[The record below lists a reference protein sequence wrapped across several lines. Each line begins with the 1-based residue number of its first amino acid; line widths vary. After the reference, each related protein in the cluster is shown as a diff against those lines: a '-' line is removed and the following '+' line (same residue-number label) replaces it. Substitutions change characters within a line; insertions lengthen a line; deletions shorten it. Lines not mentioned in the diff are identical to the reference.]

1 MKKLSV
7 DKTSSKGIAIGKA
20 YKYEKISFVPD
31 MYVYNDKDEE
41 IKIYKNATE
50 QVSDELTKLAQT
62 NDIFAGHLELVNDV
76 ALLDEVTNKIVND
89 KKNVQIAFRDTIDE
103 FVAMFEAMDNE
114 YMKARADDIKDIYQ
128 RVMAKIK
135 NVELKNLSSIN
146 TPTIVIA
153 KDLAPSDTA
162 TMNLDYIL
170 GFATQGGGVTSHVCI
185 MARNLGLPALV
196 GADNLLE
203 EVNDNDII
211 IIDAT
216 NGDIYIN
223 PDEATTKEFE
233 NKKSDFEKREKLL
246 KENAHLEAITKDNK
260 RVLVYSNVGN
270 IEDIKNAVKCYIDGI
285 GLFRSEFLYMENS
298 HFPTEEEQFEVY
310 KEAVQICT
318 GEVIIRTLD
327 IGGDKELSY
336 YEFDKEEN
344 PFLGFRAIRI
354 SLHLKD
360 MFKEQ
365 LRALLRASA
374 FGYVSIM
381 YPMIIS
387 LEELLEANS
396 ILDECKKELDSQNIA
411 YNKDIK
417 VGMMIETPAS
427 VMEAEAFAKY
437 VDFFSIGTNDLT
449 QYMLAVDRGNDKIAD
464 MYDSFNPAVLHAI
477 QKVIDA
483 GHKENIVVGMCG
495 EFASDERA
503 CKMLLGMGLDE
514 FSVAFTQ
521 VATIKSIIRESDFK
535 KCKEISEKI
544 RFIHSKKEVNE
555 ILNMF

>member
-7 DKTSSKGIAIGKA
+7 DKTSSKGISIGKA

-135 NVELKNLSSIN
+135 NVELKNLASIH

-223 PDEATTKEFE
+223 PDEATIKEFE

-521 VATIKSIIRESDFK
+521 VATIKSIIRESDFE

-544 RFIHSKKEVNE
+544 RFVHSKKEVNE

>member
-223 PDEATTKEFE
+223 PDEATIKEFE

-449 QYMLAVDRGNDKIAD
+449 QYILAVDRGNDKIAD

-521 VATIKSIIRESDFK
+521 VATIKSILRESDFK

>member
-146 TPTIVIA
+146 TSTIVIA

-223 PDEATTKEFE
+223 PDEATIKEFE

-521 VATIKSIIRESDFK
+521 VAAIKSIIRESDFK

-544 RFIHSKKEVNE
+544 RVVHSKKEVNE

>member
-135 NVELKNLSSIN
+135 NVELKNLASIH

-223 PDEATTKEFE
+223 PDEATIKEFE

-427 VMEAEAFAKY
+427 VIEAEAFAKY

-544 RFIHSKKEVNE
+544 RFVHSKKEVNE

>member
-50 QVSDELTKLAQT
+50 LVSDELTKLAQT

-135 NVELKNLSSIN
+135 NVELKNLASIH

-223 PDEATTKEFE
+223 PDEATIKEFE

-503 CKMLLGMGLDE
+503 CKMLLGMDLDE

-521 VATIKSIIRESDFK
+521 VAAIKSIIRESDFE

-544 RFIHSKKEVNE
+544 RFVHSKKEVNE

>member
-7 DKTSSKGIAIGKA
+7 EKTSSKGIAVGKA
-20 YKYEKISFVPD
+20 YKYEKVSLEPD
-31 MYVYNDKDEE
+31 NYTYKDKDEE
-41 IKIYKNATE
+41 INQYNIAVEK
-50 QVSDELTKLAQT
+50 VSQDLEKLASE
-62 NDIFAGHLELVNDV
+62 NEIFAGHLELVKDV
-76 ALLDEVTNKIVND
+76 ALLEAVTDKITNSNM
-89 KKNVQIAFRDTIDE
+89 NVQLALKETIDE
-103 FVAMFEAMDNE
+103 FVMIFESMDDE
-114 YMKARADDIKDIYQ
+114 YMRQRADDIQDVYQ
-128 RVMAKIK
+128 RLLSKIK
-135 NVELKNLSSIN
+135 NIELKNLSSIK
-146 TPTIVIA
+146 TPSIIIA

-162 TMNLDYIL
+162 TMNLEYVL
-170 GFATQGGGVTSHVCI
+170 GFATQGGGVTSHVSI
-185 MARNLGLPALV
+185 MARNLSLPALV
-196 GADNLLE
+196 GVDNLLN
-203 EVNDNDII
+203 EVQDGDLI
-211 IIDAT
+211 IIDAAK
-216 NGDIYIN
+216 GDLYIN
-223 PDEATTKEFE
+223 PTPEKIKELEDKKLEFE
-233 NKKSDFEKREKLL
+233 ERERKL
-246 KENAHLEAITKDNK
+246 KEELHLEAVTTDGK
-260 RVLVYSNVGN
+260 RVLVYSNVGS
-270 IEDIKNAVKCYIDGI
+270 IEDIQNAVKYYIDGI
-285 GLFRSEFLYMENS
+285 GLFRSEFLYMENT
-298 HFPTEEEQFEVY
+298 HFPTEEEQFEAY
-310 KEAVQICT
+310 KKAVEICK

-354 SLHLKD
+354 SLELKD

-387 LEELLEANS
+387 VEELLKANA
-396 ILDECKKELDSQNIA
+396 ILEECKKELEKENIA

-427 VMEAEAFAKY
+427 VMEAESFAKH

-449 QYMLAVDRGNDKIAD
+449 QYILAVDRGNDKISS

-483 GHKENIVVGMCG
+483 GHKENIIVGMCG

-521 VATIKSIIRESDFK
+521 VPAIKSLIRSSSYEESK
-535 KCKEISEKI
+535 KIAEKI
-544 RFIHSKKEVNE
+544 RNANTKKEIDE
-555 ILNMF
+555 ILDNN

>member
-135 NVELKNLSSIN
+135 NVELKNLTSIH

-223 PDEATTKEFE
+223 PDEATIKEFE
-233 NKKSDFEKREKLL
+233 NKKSDFEKREKQL

>member
-62 NDIFAGHLELVNDV
+62 NDIFTGHLELVNDV

-146 TPTIVIA
+146 TSTIVIA

-223 PDEATTKEFE
+223 PDEATIKEFE

-544 RFIHSKKEVNE
+544 RFIHSKKEVND

>member
-103 FVAMFEAMDNE
+103 FVTMFEAMDNE
-114 YMKARADDIKDIYQ
+114 YMKARAYDIKDIYQ

-223 PDEATTKEFE
+223 PDEATIKEFE

-246 KENAHLEAITKDNK
+246 KENAHLEAITKDSK

-521 VATIKSIIRESDFK
+521 VATIKSIIRESDFE

>member
-196 GADNLLE
+196 GADNLLK

-223 PDEATTKEFE
+223 PDEATIKEFE

-246 KENAHLEAITKDNK
+246 KEKAHLEAITKDNK

-427 VMEAEAFAKY
+427 VIEAEAFAKY

>member
-1 MKKLSV
+1 
-7 DKTSSKGIAIGKA
+7 
-20 YKYEKISFVPD
+20 
-31 MYVYNDKDEE
+31 
-41 IKIYKNATE
+41 
-50 QVSDELTKLAQT
+50 
-62 NDIFAGHLELVNDV
+62 
-76 ALLDEVTNKIVND
+76 
-89 KKNVQIAFRDTIDE
+89 
-103 FVAMFEAMDNE
+103 
-114 YMKARADDIKDIYQ
+114 
-128 RVMAKIK
+128 
-135 NVELKNLSSIN
+135 
-146 TPTIVIA
+146 
-153 KDLAPSDTA
+153 
-162 TMNLDYIL
+162 
-170 GFATQGGGVTSHVCI
+170 
-185 MARNLGLPALV
+185 
-196 GADNLLE
+196 
-203 EVNDNDII
+203 
-211 IIDAT
+211 
-216 NGDIYIN
+216 
-223 PDEATTKEFE
+223 
-233 NKKSDFEKREKLL
+233 
-246 KENAHLEAITKDNK
+246 
-260 RVLVYSNVGN
+260 
-270 IEDIKNAVKCYIDGI
+270 
-285 GLFRSEFLYMENS
+285 
-298 HFPTEEEQFEVY
+298 
-310 KEAVQICT
+310 
-318 GEVIIRTLD
+318 
-327 IGGDKELSY
+327 
-336 YEFDKEEN
+336 
-344 PFLGFRAIRI
+344 
-354 SLHLKD
+354 
-360 MFKEQ
+360 
-365 LRALLRASA
+365 
-374 FGYVSIM
+374 M

-514 FSVAFTQ
+514 FSVAFTH

>member
-135 NVELKNLSSIN
+135 NVDLKNLSSIN

-223 PDEATTKEFE
+223 PDESTIKEFE

-387 LEELLEANS
+387 LEELLDANS

>member
-7 DKTSSKGIAIGKA
+7 EKTSSKGIAVGKA
-20 YKYEKISFVPD
+20 YKYEKVSLKPD
-31 MYVYNDKDEE
+31 NYTYKDKDEE
-41 IKIYKNATE
+41 INQYNIAVEK
-50 QVSDELTKLAQT
+50 VSQDLEKLASE
-62 NDIFAGHLELVNDV
+62 NEIFAGHLELVKDV
-76 ALLDEVTNKIVND
+76 ALLEAVTDKITNSNM
-89 KKNVQIAFRDTIDE
+89 NVQLALKETIDE
-103 FVAMFEAMDNE
+103 FVMIFESMDDE
-114 YMKARADDIKDIYQ
+114 YMRQRADDIQDVYQ
-128 RVMAKIK
+128 RLLSKIK
-135 NVELKNLSSIN
+135 NIELKNLSSIK
-146 TPTIVIA
+146 TPSIIIA

-162 TMNLDYIL
+162 TMNLEYVL
-170 GFATQGGGVTSHVCI
+170 GFATQGGGVTSHVSI
-185 MARNLGLPALV
+185 MARNLSLPALV
-196 GADNLLE
+196 GVDNLLN
-203 EVNDNDII
+203 EVQDGDLI
-211 IIDAT
+211 IIDAAK
-216 NGDIYIN
+216 GDLYIN
-223 PDEATTKEFE
+223 PTPEKIKELEDKKLEFE
-233 NKKSDFEKREKLL
+233 ERERKL
-246 KENAHLEAITKDNK
+246 KEELHLEAVTTDGK
-260 RVLVYSNVGN
+260 RVLVYSNVGS
-270 IEDIKNAVKCYIDGI
+270 IEDIQNAVKYYIDGI
-285 GLFRSEFLYMENS
+285 GLFRSEFLYMENT
-298 HFPTEEEQFEVY
+298 HFPTEEEQFEAY
-310 KEAVQICT
+310 KKAVEICK

-354 SLHLKD
+354 SLELKD

-387 LEELLEANS
+387 VEELLKANA
-396 ILDECKKELDSQNIA
+396 ILEECKKELEKENIA

-427 VMEAEAFAKY
+427 VMEAESFAKH

-449 QYMLAVDRGNDKIAD
+449 QYILAVDRGNDKISS

-483 GHKENIVVGMCG
+483 GHKENIIVGMCG

-521 VATIKSIIRESDFK
+521 VPAIKSLIRSSSYEESK
-535 KCKEISEKI
+535 KIAEKI
-544 RFIHSKKEVNE
+544 RNATTKKEIDE
-555 ILNMF
+555 ILDNN

>member
-7 DKTSSKGIAIGKA
+7 EKTSSKGIAVGKA
-20 YKYEKISFVPD
+20 YKYEKVSLEPD
-31 MYVYNDKDEE
+31 NYTYKDKDEE
-41 IKIYKNATE
+41 INQYNIAVEK
-50 QVSDELTKLAQT
+50 VSQDLEKLASE
-62 NDIFAGHLELVNDV
+62 NEIFAGHLELVKDV
-76 ALLDEVTNKIVND
+76 ALLEAVTDKITNSNM
-89 KKNVQIAFRDTIDE
+89 NVQLALKETIDE
-103 FVAMFEAMDNE
+103 FVMIFESMDDE
-114 YMKARADDIKDIYQ
+114 YMRQRADDIQDVYQ
-128 RVMAKIK
+128 RLLSKIK
-135 NVELKNLSSIN
+135 NIELKNLSSIK
-146 TPTIVIA
+146 TPSIIIA

-162 TMNLDYIL
+162 TMNLEYVL
-170 GFATQGGGVTSHVCI
+170 GFATQGGGVTSHVSI
-185 MARNLGLPALV
+185 MARNLSLPALV
-196 GADNLLE
+196 GVDNLLN
-203 EVNDNDII
+203 EVQDGDLI
-211 IIDAT
+211 IIDAAK
-216 NGDIYIN
+216 GDLYIN
-223 PDEATTKEFE
+223 PTPEKIKELEDKKLEFE
-233 NKKSDFEKREKLL
+233 ERERKL
-246 KENAHLEAITKDNK
+246 KEELHLEAVTTDGK
-260 RVLVYSNVGN
+260 RVLVYSNVGS
-270 IEDIKNAVKCYIDGI
+270 IEDIQNAVKYYIDGI
-285 GLFRSEFLYMENS
+285 GLFRSEFLYMENT
-298 HFPTEEEQFEVY
+298 HFPTEEEQFEAY
-310 KEAVQICT
+310 KKAVEICK

-354 SLHLKD
+354 SLELKD

-387 LEELLEANS
+387 VEELLKANA
-396 ILDECKKELDSQNIA
+396 ILEECKKELEKENIA

-427 VMEAEAFAKY
+427 VMEAESFAKH

-449 QYMLAVDRGNDKIAD
+449 QYILAVDRGNDKISS

-483 GHKENIVVGMCG
+483 GHKENIIVGMCG

-521 VATIKSIIRESDFK
+521 VPAIKSLIRSSSYEESK
-535 KCKEISEKI
+535 KIAEKI
-544 RFIHSKKEVNE
+544 RNATTKKEIDE
-555 ILNMF
+555 ILDNN

>member
-50 QVSDELTKLAQT
+50 HVSDELTKLAQT

-223 PDEATTKEFE
+223 PDEATIKEFE